1 MAIEFTKETLQTLYE
16 NHGSLREIA
25 RATGA
30 NAKVVAREMKRFDLF
45 YEKRPRKYKI
55 HHEFFAEDNEA
66 SFYWAGFIAAGA
78 NVTNH
83 PGYRI
88 EFNISTQDR
97 EHLELMNETMGTDT
111 PVKNFITVK
120 ESITIKDGKKTYAN
134 DHVRTVVSSKF
145 LVEDLSER
153 FGITPRKKHTYAMPS
168 HVMDSDLLPHFIR
181 GWTDGLGGFSEHKGT
196 ITFTTRGTNLMIAQ
210 IKKLLERKLKV
221 IDTVEVQSNDA
232 GESYVL
238 TISDRTTQKLLYNF
252 LYADASFFL
261 QRKKEQATN
270 LFSEKN

>member
-1 MAIEFTKETLQTLYE
+1 MPIEFTKEKLQALYE

-30 NAKVVAREMKRFDLF
+30 NAKVIAREMKRHDLF

-55 HHEFFAEDNEA
+55 RHEFFSEDTEA

-78 NVTNH
+78 NIVND
-83 PGYRI
+83 GEYRI
-88 EFNISTQDR
+88 EFNISAQDK

-111 PVKNFITVK
+111 PVKDFVTV
-120 ESITIKDGKKTYAN
+120 KDGKKIYVN

-153 FGITPRKKHTYAMPS
+153 FGITPRKKHIYAMPH
-168 HVMDSDLLPHFIR
+168 HVMESDLLRHFIR
-181 GWTDGLGGFSEHKGT
+181 GWTDGLGGFVEHKGS
-196 ITFTTRGTNLMIAQ
+196 ITFTTRGTGLMTSQ
-210 IKKLLERKLKV
+210 LKKMLEKQLKV
-221 IDTVEVQSNDA
+221 IDTVDVKSYDS

-238 TISDRTTQKLLYNF
+238 TISDHLTQKLLYNF
-252 LYADASFFL
+252 LYADAGFYL

-270 LFSEKN
+270 LFSVKN